1 MVGMGTMEILIL
13 LTLFFSSGGPLSLPL
28 STPPLPPDPL
38 LERAAPAECLAYLEL
53 AGLAAPQADAD
64 NPTERMLADPEM
76 QEFLAAL
83 GSQAARL
90 FREAAA
96 LPPEGNDASATLIE
110 AALTRPLA
118 ISIER
123 FRPPSPQGPPE
134 LAASLLMRLGDRE
147 AAIRGAVAVLVD
159 NTFGGGAPAGAPRTV
174 RIAGTQWQQVAT
186 PVGPLS
192 WGFHDESFIITIGP
206 DTLESLLKRLADD
219 GRESPA
225 WKGDIVKRFPVT
237 RRSTLTYLNLKK
249 ALRLVMSLPAAERS
263 PLSAVLEAAGVAD
276 LEVVGGVTGM
286 SESGVVSSLWI
297 GCAETPHGLLAKPA
311 TGVNRSVLARLPS
324 EAVLAQ
330 SWSLDL
336 SAMLAAGLDVVAAGD
351 PQAAAEIRGQL
362 EQFRAIAG
370 LDLDAHLL
378 APLGPDWS
386 VVSVPAPGGLLPGFA
401 LVAGVRDRATF
412 ARTHKAL
419 LGILRNAAAAG
430 SLPVSVREI
439 PYRDQTLFC
448 LEAATAE
455 MPIPITPSWCL
466 TDDRLIV
473 TISPQ
478 FLKTLLVRDPGD
490 PGLGKLPEVKAAM
503 AGGEPAFLG
512 VVDPTT
518 LLGTLCGLYEM
529 AVPLA
534 RTAGRQQGLDVD
546 LPQLPPASAIMPYA
560 RPSVSLIRHED
571 DGILIES
578 TGTIPL
584 GPLTAG
590 GGLLG
595 VSPAA
600 TPVMVGLLLPAV
612 QSAREAAR
620 RAQTQNQFRQVM
632 LAMLTYESV
641 RRTLP
646 PQAICDDDGKPLLSW
661 RVAILPYLD
670 EEGLHN
676 QFRLDE
682 PWDSDHNLKL
692 VEQMPAVYADPTA
705 PAEQAARGLTT
716 VQVMTGPNTPFAVP
730 AKGLQFRAIR
740 DGTSKT
746 VAIVEAMPDKAV
758 PWTKPQD
765 LSFDPDRPLAG
776 VGNPWRAGKGFL
788 IGFFDGSVRLIDPEI
803 DRATFKAL
811 VTPAGDEPVPV
822 AP

>member
-1 MVGMGTMEILIL
+1 MVGMGTTEILIL

-53 AGLAAPQADAD
+53 AGLATPEADSD

-83 GSQAARL
+83 GSQAATL

-96 LPPEGNDASATLIE
+96 LPPEGKDASVTLI
-110 AALTRPLA
+110 
-118 ISIER
+118 
-123 FRPPSPQGPPE
+123 
-134 LAASLLMRLGDRE
+134 
-147 AAIRGAVAVLVD
+147 
-159 NTFGGGAPAGAPRTV
+159 
-174 RIAGTQWQQVAT
+174 
-186 PVGPLS
+186 
-192 WGFHDESFIITIGP
+192 
-206 DTLESLLKRLADD
+206 
-219 GRESPA
+219 
-225 WKGDIVKRFPVT
+225 
-237 RRSTLTYLNLKK
+237 
-249 ALRLVMSLPAAERS
+249 
-263 PLSAVLEAAGVAD
+263 EAAGVAD
-276 LEVVGGVTGM
+276 LEVVGGLTGM

-351 PQAAAEIRGQL
+351 PQAAAEIRVQL

-401 LVAGVRDRATF
+401 IVAGVRERATF

-430 SLPVSVREI
+430 SLPVSVRKI

-448 LEAATAE
+448 LEAVTAE

-478 FLKTLLVRDPGD
+478 LLKTLLARDPED
-490 PGLGKLPEVKAAM
+490 PGLGKLPEVKTAM
-503 AGGEPAFLG
+503 EGGEPAFRG

-529 AVPLA
+529 AEPWA

-546 LPQLPPASAIMPYA
+546 LPLLPRASAIMQYA
-560 RPSVSLIRHED
+560 GPSVSLIRHDD

-584 GPLTAG
+584 GPLTTG

-661 RVAILPYLD
+661 RVAILPYL
-670 EEGLHN
+670 EEGGLSN

-682 PWDSDHNLKL
+682 PWDSDHNLRL

-716 VQVMTGPNTPFAVP
+716 VQVMTGPDTPFPKPDEGRVRGRKSTRPGAYGVVGLTPPRVPRPARRSHPAVAEAP
-730 AKGLQFRAIR
+730 ASLPRGVCPESQAEAGGH
-740 DGTSKT
+740 GTRHR
-746 VAIVEAMPDKAV
+746 EHRQAV
-758 PWTKPQD
+758 RCR
-765 LSFDPDRPLAG
+765 DRPACD
-776 VGNPWRAGKGFL
+776 R
-788 IGFFDGSVRLIDPEI
+788 
-803 DRATFKAL
+803 RATHGRLLRHSGEA
-811 VTPAGDEPVPV
+811 PV
-822 AP
+822 ARHLPDCLGETHGPGGGGVSARVPEVWRRHLADRLHHRTGADPKDPHAPGRTTRTAADLARSWPARRLGRARADP